1 MTLNLVHLVGRVGR
15 DPEIKYFESGKSKC
29 SFSLA
34 VTRNRKTDET
44 DWFELEMWDKT
55 AETASN
61 YVKKGR
67 QIAVIGSLKF
77 DRWND
82 KTTGEGREKPL
93 ILVDRL
99 ELLGS
104 KRDDEGGSGGAYDAD
119 F

>member
-1 MTLNLVHLVGRVGR
+1 MTLNLVHLVGRAGR
-15 DPEIKYFESGKSKC
+15 DPELKYFESGAVKG

-34 VTRNRKTDET
+34 VDRNRKAGET
-44 DWFELEMWDKT
+44 DWFELELWGKT
-55 AETASN
+55 AETAGN
-61 YVKKGR
+61 YVRKGK

-77 DRWND
+77 DHWND
-82 KTTGEGREKPL
+82 KTTGEERAKPL